1 MASTSTALG
10 ELLDH
15 SRTLIRSL
23 QHPSGA
29 YPASPTFSAYRGY
42 SWFRDGAFI
51 ADGMSAAGEIES
63 ASAFHDWC
71 AATVLRHAGQ
81 IERIIAAADAG
92 TPLPD
97 NEMLPTRF
105 TLDGEIGSDDWWDF
119 QLDGYG
125 TWLWAVTEHAQRHG
139 LDQNRWAD
147 AAALV
152 VRYLISSWSRPCFD
166 WWEEH
171 VEQIHGSTLGCVVG
185 GLEAAVRH
193 GLVDGELAVRAQA
206 AASDARHF
214 LETSLVSDG
223 HVVKWLGSTAV
234 DGSLSALVGP
244 MSVLDPASELARQ
257 TVAAIDRELCA
268 DGGVHRFS
276 GDTFFGGG
284 QWPLLSCFLGL
295 AQLAIGNRAEA
306 ERLLEWAVST
316 VTADGSLPEQVN
328 WHLLDETFEQEWI
341 GRWGPV
347 ATPLLWSHAMVLR
360 LAAELEES

>member
-1 MASTSTALG
+1 MATTSTALG
-10 ELLDH
+10 ELLEH
-15 SRTLIRSL
+15 SRSLIRSL

-51 ADGMSAAGEIES
+51 ADGMSAVGEVAS

-71 AATVLRHAGQ
+71 AATVLRHAGR

-105 TLDGEIGSDDWWDF
+105 TLDGEIGTDDWWDF

-125 TWLWAVTEHAQRHG
+125 TWLWAVTAHADRHG
-139 LDQNRWAD
+139 LTQERWAD
-147 AAALV
+147 AATLV

-171 VEQIHGSTLGCVVG
+171 VEQVHGSTLGCVIG
-185 GLEAAVRH
+185 GLEAAVAH
-193 GLVDGELAVRAQA
+193 QLVDGELGAQA
-206 AASDARHF
+206 AAAASAARVF
-214 LETSLVSDG
+214 LENRLVADG
-223 HVVKWLGSTAV
+223 HVVKWLGSSAV

-244 MSVLDPASELARQ
+244 MAVLDPSSGLARQ
-257 TVAAIDRELCA
+257 TVAAVERELCV
-268 DGGVHRFS
+268 DGGVHRFL

-295 AQLAIGNRAEA
+295 AQLAIG
-306 ERLLEWAVST
+306 ERGKAQRMLDWAVST
-316 VTADGSLPEQVN
+316 VTADGSLPEQVSR
-328 WHLLDETFEQEWI
+328 HLLDPEFEQEWI
-341 GRWGPV
+341 DRWGTV

-360 LAAELEES
+360 LAAEMGEA